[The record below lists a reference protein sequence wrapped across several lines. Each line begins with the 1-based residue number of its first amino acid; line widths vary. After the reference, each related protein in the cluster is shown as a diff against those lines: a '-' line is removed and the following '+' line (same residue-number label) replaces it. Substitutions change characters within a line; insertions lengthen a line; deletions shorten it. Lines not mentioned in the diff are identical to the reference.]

1 MGFTSGHEVINMQD
15 NEWAHLHECLCRGCA
30 WLLSYPFLSAFAFQ
44 TPSFCFFLLLFLYD
58 LQVPLKRFQ
67 A

>member
-1 MGFTSGHEVINMQD
+1 MGFTSGHGVINMQD
-15 NEWAHLHECLCRGCA
+15 NVWAHLHECLCRGCA
-30 WLLSYPFLSAFAFQ
+30 WRLSYPFLDAFCIPNPLF
-44 TPSFCFFLLLFLYD
+44 SFFFILFD